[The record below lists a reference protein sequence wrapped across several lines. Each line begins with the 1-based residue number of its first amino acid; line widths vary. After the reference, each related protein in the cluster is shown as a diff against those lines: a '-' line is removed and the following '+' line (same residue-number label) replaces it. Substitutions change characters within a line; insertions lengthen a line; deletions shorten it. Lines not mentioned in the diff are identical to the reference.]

1 MAANPPTKMACRTTL
16 TEMLSTVCQV
26 FQESMVRKTFYI
38 FNFCELNFVIL
49 LGCNY
54 AYNDVELISEQRCL
68 DDKKTIRYLNE
79 IESKEKTSCN
89 SFNLCIKIIQFIL
102 QMIRSGV

>member
-54 AYNDVELISEQRCL
+54 AYNDVDIEL
-68 DDKKTIRYLNE
+68 
-79 IESKEKTSCN
+79 
-89 SFNLCIKIIQFIL
+89 NLYQNNVVWTAKRQ
-102 QMIRSGV
+102 

>member
-26 FQESMVRKTFYI
+26 FQESMVRKTFHI
-38 FNFCELNFVIL
+38 FNFYELNFVIL

-68 DDKKTIRYLNE
+68 DGKKTIRYLNE
-79 IESKEKTSCN
+79 IESKEKN
-89 SFNLCIKIIQFIL
+89 IL
-102 QMIRSGV
+102 Q